1 LTARRVPRGA
11 GRVAWGA
18 GLAAVVVSLGVG
30 VGWAVRDATPP
41 ELWLEAP
48 TRVAAGEPFEV
59 YVSASKPVTFV
70 LRYGD
75 ERIER
80 VAEELRTTL
89 VALAGRA
96 VLQIDAV
103 DGAGT
108 GALVAREIDGRRRPE
123 PRLEAPPVLEA
134 GDPLVAWVRLDP
146 RAPAGS
152 LAEVRSLTLTLDDEP
167 LPMLARPEG
176 WVALRGVALDA
187 APGTW
192 MLTLR
197 LEDEFGPLEPV
208 ARPIEV
214 RSNPRPVDELNVPAG
229 TLALVTPAARDEE
242 AAVMAAALAHAR
254 PEPRWAEPFLL
265 PVEGRD
271 TSGFGDPRRYA
282 PGGNVSYHLGA
293 DIAAPTGT
301 PILATNDGIVR
312 VAGFYPIKG
321 GWVVL
326 DHGQRLTSHHFHLAQ
341 IDVAVGDVVVRGDVI
356 GQVGSTGLSTGPH
369 LHWEMRIDGVPT
381 DPMAWIGQRYPWVA
395 RP

>member
-1 LTARRVPRGA
+1 MSA
-11 GRVAWGA
+11 GRVAPAAGRLAWGA
-18 GLAAVVVSLGVG
+18 GLVAVVALLGVG

-48 TRVAAGEPFEV
+48 ARVAAGEPFEV
-59 YVSASKPVTFV
+59 HVSASKPVTFV

-80 VAEELRTTL
+80 VAEELRATL
-89 VALAGRA
+89 VARAGRE

-103 DGAGT
+103 DGAGAA
-108 GALVAREIDGRRRPE
+108 ALVAREVEGRVRPA
-123 PRLEAPPVLEA
+123 PRLEAPTVLEA
-134 GDPLVAWVRLDP
+134 GDPLVAWVRLP
-146 RAPAGS
+146 PPPPGTS
-152 LAEVRSLTLTLDDEP
+152 LAQLRSLTLTLGDRP
-167 LPMLARPEG
+167 LPLLARPDG
-176 WVALRGVALDA
+176 WVVLHGVALDA

-192 MLTLR
+192 ALMLR
-197 LEDEFGPLEPV
+197 LEDEFGPLVPLV
-208 ARPIEV
+208 WPIEV
-214 RSNPRPVDELNVPAG
+214 RSNPRPVDELNVPAS

-242 AAVMAAALAHAR
+242 AAVLAAALAHGT
-254 PEPRWAEPFLL
+254 PEPRWAEPFVL

-282 PGGNVSYHLGA
+282 PGGNVAYHLGA

-301 PILATNDGIVR
+301 PIVATNDGIVR

-326 DHGQRLTSHHFHLAQ
+326 DHGQRLTSHHFHLSR
-341 IDVAVGDVVVRGDVI
+341 IDVAVGDVVVRGDAI

-369 LHWEMRIDGVPT
+369 LHWEMRVDGVPT
-381 DPMAWIGQRYPWVA
+381 DPMAWVGQRYPWVV
-395 RP
+395 RE

>member
-1 LTARRVPRGA
+1 MRA
-11 GRVAWGA
+11 GRVAWGTGRVA
-18 GLAAVVVSLGVG
+18 WGVGLTAFVVALGVG
-30 VGWAVRDATPP
+30 VGWAVRDTTPP

-48 TRVAAGEPFEV
+48 ARVAAGEPFKV

-75 ERIER
+75 ERIEH
-80 VAEELRTTL
+80 VAQELRATL

-96 VLQIDAV
+96 VLQVDAV
-103 DGAGT
+103 DGTGS

-123 PRLEAPPVLEA
+123 PSLEAPAVLEA
-134 GDPLVAWVRLDP
+134 GDPLVAWVRLEAP
-146 RAPAGS
+146 PAGAS
-152 LAEVRSLTLTLDDEP
+152 LAEVRALTLTLDGEP
-167 LPMLARPEG
+167 LPLLARPDG

-192 MLTLR
+192 ALTLR
-197 LEDEFGPLEPV
+197 LVDEFGPLAPV
-208 ARPIEV
+208 DWPIEV

-242 AAVMAAALAHAR
+242 AAVLAAALAQVP

-301 PILATNDGIVR
+301 PIVATNDGIVR

-369 LHWEMRIDGVPT
+369 LHWEMRVDGVPT
-381 DPMAWIGQRYPWVA
+381 DPMAWIGQRYPRVV

>member
-1 LTARRVPRGA
+1 MRAGRFAWGT
-11 GRVAWGA
+11 GRVAWGV

-30 VGWAVRDATPP
+30 VGWAVRDTTPP

-48 TRVAAGEPFEV
+48 ARVAAGEPFEV
-59 YVSASKPVTFV
+59 FVSASKPVTFV

-80 VAEELRTTL
+80 VAEELRATL

-96 VLQIDAV
+96 VLQVDAV
-103 DGAGT
+103 DGT
-108 GALVAREIDGRRRPE
+108 GAGALLAREIDGRRRPE
-123 PRLEAPPVLEA
+123 PRLEAPAVLEA

-146 RAPAGS
+146 STAAAS
-152 LAEVRSLTLTLDDEP
+152 LAEVRSLTLTLDGESLP
-167 LPMLARPEG
+167 LLARPDG

-192 MLTLR
+192 ALTLR
-197 LEDEFGPLEPV
+197 LVDEFGPLEPV
-208 ARPIEV
+208 DWPIEV

-229 TLALVTPAARDEE
+229 TLALVTPAAREEE
-242 AAVMAAALAHAR
+242 AAVLAAALAR
-254 PEPRWAEPFLL
+254 VPPEPRWAEPFLL

-326 DHGQRLTSHHFHLAQ
+326 DHGQRLTSHHFHLAH

-369 LHWEMRIDGVPT
+369 LHWEMRVDGVPT
-381 DPMAWIGQRYPWVA
+381 DPMAWIGQRYPLVV

>member
-1 LTARRVPRGA
+1 MRA

-30 VGWAVRDATPP
+30 VGWAVRDTTPP

-48 TRVAAGEPFEV
+48 ARVAAGEPFEA

-75 ERIER
+75 QRVER
-80 VAEELRTTL
+80 VAEELRATL

-96 VLQIDAV
+96 VLQVDAV
-103 DGAGT
+103 DGTGT

-123 PRLEAPPVLEA
+123 PTLEAPAVLEA
-134 GDPLVAWVRLDP
+134 GDPLVAWVRLEP
-146 RAPAGS
+146 PPASAS
-152 LAEVRSLTLTLDDEP
+152 LSEVRSLSLTLDGEP
-167 LPMLARPEG
+167 LPLLARPDG
-176 WVALRGVALDA
+176 WVALLGVALDA

-192 MLTLR
+192 VLSLR
-197 LEDEFGPLEPV
+197 LADEFGPLAPV
-208 ARPIEV
+208 DRSIEV

-242 AAVMAAALAHAR
+242 AAVLAAALAQVP
-254 PEPRWAEPFLL
+254 PEPRWADPFLL

-369 LHWEMRIDGVPT
+369 LHWEMRVDGVPT
-381 DPMAWIGQRYPWVA
+381 DPMAWIGQRYPLVV